1 MTSNS
6 RLKIVLETI
15 KVSGKITPELLK
27 HLSVEEKDLVQTLFD
42 QGMIEDTLSYM
53 ESLDSTKAW
62 NELMPELEQPE
73 KSAIPLWR
81 SVMRY
86 AAVVV
91 GVVALGYMVQTRDQ
105 VDSGMANQVLE
116 TNGIKLLLGKDEI
129 KFLTQQSSEEISNS
143 SGQVVAQ
150 YNANS
155 ITYLNNPEIKDLV
168 FHEIEVPYGKIFD
181 LTLSDGTVVH
191 LNSGTKMRYPIQFLK
206 GQKREVQISGEAYFD
221 VAKDKEHPFVVSSDD
236 IAIEVLGT
244 QFNFSTYKEESVVD
258 AVLVEGAIKMINS
271 RFPDEDVVLVP
282 GTRGS
287 WNKVEHKTTVEEVD
301 VSIYTGWMKGEMIF
315 KNSTFEEMAK
325 RLERRYDVKIENRN
339 SELSKKVFNASFSK
353 RIESFEDV
361 LIYLSEVS
369 SFRYEIK
376 NNSVIIY

>member
-53 ESLDSTKAW
+53 ENLDSTKAW

-191 LNSGTKMRYPIQFLK
+191 LNFGTKMRYPIQFLK

-221 VAKDKEHPFVVSSDD
+221 VANDKEHPFVVSSDD
-236 IAIEVLGT
+236 IASI
-244 QFNFSTYKEESVVD
+244 NFILAFCPGNVSPNITPMFLS
-258 AVLVEGAIKMINS
+258 I
-271 RFPDEDVVLVP
+271 FPP
-282 GTRGS
+282 PS
-287 WNKVEHKTTVEEVD
+287 
-301 VSIYTGWMKGEMIF
+301 YP
-315 KNSTFEEMAK
+315 
-325 RLERRYDVKIENRN
+325 
-339 SELSKKVFNASFSK
+339 
-353 RIESFEDV
+353 
-361 LIYLSEVS
+361 
-369 SFRYEIK
+369 
-376 NNSVIIY
+376 

>member
-116 TNGIKLLLGKDEI
+116 TNGIKLLLGKDKI

-244 QFNFSTYKEESVVD
+244 QFNFSTYKEESVVG

-339 SELSKKVFNASFSK
+339 SELSQKVFNASFSK

>member
-15 KVSGKITPELLK
+15 QTSGKITPELLK

-42 QGMIEDTLSYM
+42 QGMIEETLIYM

-62 NELMPELEQPE
+62 NELKPELEQPE
-73 KSAIPLWR
+73 KSVIPLWR

-86 AAVVV
+86 VAVVV
-91 GVVALGYMVQTRDQ
+91 GVAALGYMVQTRDKI
-105 VDSGMANQVLE
+105 DSGVANQVLE

-143 SGQVVAQ
+143 SGQVLAQ

-155 ITYLNNPEIKDLV
+155 ITYLNNPDIKDLV

-181 LTLSDGTVVH
+181 LTLSDGTVIH
-191 LNSGTKMRYPIQFLK
+191 LNSGTKMKYPVQFLK

-221 VAKDKEHPFVVSSDD
+221 VTTDTEHPFVVSSDD
-236 IAIEVLGT
+236 IGIEVLGT
-244 QFNFSTYKEESVVD
+244 QFNFSTYKDESVVG
-258 AVLVEGAIKMINS
+258 AVLVEGAIKMTNS
-271 RFPDEDVVLVP
+271 KFPDQDVVLLP

-287 WNKVEHKTTVEEVD
+287 WNKVEHKTKVEEVD
-301 VSIYTGWMKGEMIF
+301 VTIYTGWMKGEMIF

-339 SELSKKVFNASFSK
+339 SELSQKVFNASFSK
-353 RIESFEDV
+353 HIESLEDV
-361 LIYLSEVS
+361 LKYLSEVS
-369 SFRYEIK
+369 SFSYQMDD
-376 NNSVIIY
+376 NQVLIY